1 MFNSINNP
9 FDNRRI
15 TSSTSSDADKHQ
27 RNQQQNQNE
36 ERNLLQENEQDEVK
50 IGGMPILTE
59 DEILFMVKE
68 YIAKLKDEHS
78 TNEKVLKKLDK
89 YLANFNIK
97 KFMKQNPNMT
107 SPDFHMIMFN
117 ETSGLLN

>member
-9 FDNRRI
+9 FGNQRV
-15 TSSTSSDADKHQ
+15 TSSASSDSNSHH
-27 RNQQQNQNE
+27 QNQNQKQDE
-36 ERNLLQENEQDEVK
+36 GRNLLEENEQDEVK
-50 IGGMPILTE
+50 LGGMPILSE
-59 DEILFMVKE
+59 DEILDMVKS
-68 YIAKLKDEHS
+68 YIAKLKDENS
-78 TNEKVLKKLDK
+78 DNEKVVKKLDK
-89 YLANFNIK
+89 YLSNFNIK